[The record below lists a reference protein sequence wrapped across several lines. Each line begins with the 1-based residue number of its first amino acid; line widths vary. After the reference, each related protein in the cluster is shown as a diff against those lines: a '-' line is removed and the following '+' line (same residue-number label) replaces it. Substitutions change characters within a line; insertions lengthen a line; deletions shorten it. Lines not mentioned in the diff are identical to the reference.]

1 MIILMEKKENDMSS
15 KMQGKVVMVTGATNG
30 IGLETAKALAAMG
43 ATIVGVGRSPQK
55 CADTAAA
62 ITNATGNSKVEFL
75 VADLSVQSQVR
86 QLAQTFKQEYSRLD
100 VLLNNA
106 GAFFA
111 RREESKD
118 GIEMTWALNHLSY
131 FLLTDL
137 LLDMLKAGAST
148 RIVNVSSEAHG
159 RAKAIHFDD
168 VEFKHGYSGWAA
180 YGHSKLANVMFT
192 YELARRLEG
201 TTVTTN
207 VLHPGF
213 VATGF
218 GHNNG
223 GLMRTGMNVVQKI
236 AAKRPEQGAQTSI
249 YLASSPAVEGV
260 SGQYFVDSKAARS
273 NEASYD
279 VAAQQRL
286 WKLSE
291 QMVREKVQA

>member
-1 MIILMEKKENDMSS
+1 MENKDR
-15 KMQGKVVMVTGATNG
+15 KMNGEMQNKVVLVTGATNG
-30 IGLETAKALAAMG
+30 IGYEAAKVLAGQGAM
-43 ATIVGVGRSPQK
+43 TVGVGRNPQK
-55 CADTAAA
+55 CADAAQR
-62 ITNATGNSKVEFL
+62 IKSITGNAKVEFL
-75 VADLSVQSQVR
+75 VADLSRQAEVR
-86 QLAQTFKQEYSRLD
+86 QVTDEFKHKYDRLD

-111 RREESKD
+111 RREESAE
-118 GIEMTWALNHLSY
+118 GIEMTWALNHLNY

-137 LLDMLKAGAST
+137 LLDVIKASAPA

-159 RAKAIHFDD
+159 RAKAIQFDD
-168 VEFKHGYSGWAA
+168 VEFKHGFSGWAV

-192 YELARRLEG
+192 YELARRLNG
-201 TTVTTN
+201 TQVTAN

-236 AAKRPEQGAQTSI
+236 AARKPEQGAATSV
-249 YLASSPAVEGV
+249 YLASSPEVDGV
-260 SGQYFVDSKAARS
+260 TGKYFSDEKETKSSA
-273 NEASYD
+273 ASYD

-286 WKLSE
+286 WALSE
-291 QMVREKVQA
+291 QMVRAKVRA